1 MTDHNDI
8 VNGLN
13 YELLVEASLRMVV
26 RSALHIAASDG
37 LPGDT
42 HFYIAFKT
50 GYPGVEI
57 EDDLRANHPDNITIV
72 LQHQYADLVVEDDQF
87 SVTLFFGGKPS
98 AMTVPFAA
106 VTSFNDPSVGFGLQF
121 ETDDDEDDIDDE
133 DDGNA
138 DGGNTDGGNTGRDA
152 ANQRAGDTAAS
163 GSKNAARGKNE
174 TADVVS
180 LDSFRKTPS

>member
-8 VNGLN
+8 VTGLN

-72 LQHQYADLVVEDDQF
+72 LQHQYADLVVEDEEF

-121 ETDDDEDDIDDE
+121 ETDDDEDDIDDA
-133 DDGNA
+133 DDGNV
-138 DGGNTDGGNTGRDA
+138 DGGNTGRNA
-152 ANQRAGDTAAS
+152 ANPRAGDTAAR